1 MRSLLSQIRLARTK
15 TCTIPAPSHAAALIS
30 AGSNTNSFP
39 APSHAAALGG
49 VGRAGGGGDRATGS
63 VVASAI
69 RPTDRGRKRNQKNAP
84 WLTVS
89 LLMSLPGILTA
100 VAGPLTACQALVERA
115 VSEAQSVPC
124 ERVAIRTENGE
135 QTIDVR
141 VLVEA
146 ADGGLLLESADA
158 RLWMVQPADLVS
170 RQPLPDELA
179 PVTVKELEASL
190 LEGLP
195 AGFRTRTSK
204 HFVVAYNTSPVFAR
218 WVSNLYE
225 KLLRGFLEHWEKKRG
240 YKLEAPTTPLA
251 IVVFGSL
258 DEYTEHVR
266 RELGTE
272 PGAMVAY
279 YNLVN
284 NRVALFDLTSV
295 FGPAG
300 GTATDIPSILN
311 SPGAAEMVATIIH
324 EGTHQ
329 LMFNTS
335 MQRRFA
341 DTPLWVNEGLATWF
355 ETPDAASGQGFRAIG
370 QVNPLR
376 LRQFR
381 AYLPQRGPDSLA
393 SLLGSDASL
402 RDPAQLANRYG
413 EAWAFCHFLLERHE
427 EAFVNYLRHL
437 AAKPLMV
444 YDGPEQRLADFAQ
457 FFPEELSKLDAKFVE
472 WIGRLER

>member
-1 MRSLLSQIRLARTK
+1 MVVAELVEAELPGDSVKSTLAKGNLAAVALLSLPVWMAGLSA
-15 TCTIPAPSHAAALIS
+15 APVVCQEQVESE
-30 AGSNTNSFP
+30 SN
-39 APSHAAALGG
+39 
-49 VGRAGGGGDRATGS
+49 
-63 VVASAI
+63 VVQ
-69 RPTDRGRKRNQKNAP
+69 PD
-84 WLTVS
+84 
-89 LLMSLPGILTA
+89 
-100 VAGPLTACQALVERA
+100 
-115 VSEAQSVPC
+115 PC
-124 ERVAIRTENGE
+124 ERVTIRTGTGE
-135 QTIDVR
+135 QTINVR

-146 ADGGLLLESADA
+146 ADGGLLLESADT

-170 RQPLPDELA
+170 RQPLPEELA
-179 PVTVKELEASL
+179 PPTVKELEASL
-190 LEGLP
+190 LADLP

-204 HFVVAYNTSPVFAR
+204 HFVVAYNTNPVFAK

-225 KLLRGFLEHWEKKRG
+225 KLLRGFLDHWEKKRG
-240 YKLEAPTTPLA
+240 YRLEAPTTPLA

-258 DEYTEHVR
+258 AEYTEHVR

-272 PGAMVAY
+272 PGSMVAY

-329 LMFNTS
+329 LMFNTG
-335 MQRRFA
+335 MQRRLA

-376 LRQFR
+376 LQQFR
-381 AYLPQRGPDSLA
+381 AYLPQRGADSLA
-393 SLLGSDASL
+393 SLLGNDACL

-413 EAWAFCHFLLERHE
+413 EAWAFCHFLLDRHE
-427 EAFVNYLRHL
+427 EAYVKYLRHL
-437 AAKPLMV
+437 AAKPRMV
-444 YDGPEQRLADFAQ
+444 YDGPEQRLADFGQ
-457 FFPEELSKLDAKFVE
+457 FFPGELSKLDAEFVE
-472 WIGRLER
+472 WTGRLER